1 MKEVSKKVL
10 GINEVINAEA
20 CANVNISELEDVT
33 QMIEPALEFVTNIS
47 IEANQFDMEKVYAE
61 A

>member
-20 CANVNISELEDVT
+20 CANVNISELEDVSL
-33 QMIEPALEFVTNIS
+33 MLEPALEFVTNIS